1 MTSIIIAHRFDTI
14 RDCDKIVVI
23 DDSRIVESGNYN
35 ELINKKGMFYELK

>member
-14 RDCDKIVVI
+14 RNCDKIVVI

>member
-14 RDCDKIVVI
+14 RNCDKIVVI
-23 DDSRIVESGNYN
+23 DDSKIVESGNYD

>member
-14 RDCDKIVVI
+14 RNCDKIVVI
-23 DDSRIVESGNYN
+23 DDSKIVESGNYN